1 MQMNKPN
8 IMLVEDEF
16 IIATDIK
23 ERLENLG
30 YSVCALLDTGE
41 AALEKAQTLLPDL
54 VLMDIFL
61 KGQMDGIEAA
71 MVLNEN
77 AKLPIIFLTAYA
89 SEDIIERAKLTEPM
103 GYIIKPFKD
112 RELRAAIEIALYKI
126 VRGKESGN
134 EIFDWELSDP
144 SKQQIPSLIHICAY
158 CKNVRDKDGNWI
170 QLERFVGE
178 QTGVQ
183 FSHSICAECAK
194 KLPE

>member
-1 MQMNKPN
+1 
-8 IMLVEDEF
+8 MLVEDEF

-41 AALEKAQTLLPDL
+41 AAIDKVQNLLPDL

-71 MVLNEN
+71 TVLNES

-89 SEDIIERAKLTEPM
+89 SEDIIERAKMTEPM

-112 RELRAAIEIALYKI
+112 RELRAVIEIALYKI
-126 VRGKESGN
+126 VNEKKNRN
-134 EIFDWELSDP
+134 EIFDWQIEDP
-144 SKQQIPSLIHICAY
+144 SKRQFPSLIHMCAY
-158 CKNVRDKDGNWI
+158 CKNVRDKNGNWI

-178 QTGVQ
+178 QTDVQ
-183 FSHSICAECAK
+183 FSHSICTECAK